1 MCAVTSMQS
10 GEFQRTGL
18 RTVGDTDCLEA
29 FASSQGL
36 CQRQDNLRTALAS
49 TQGNLRTALA
59 SMQDNIIQEVNHWA
73 LAPTQGNLR
82 WSMCSQETII
92 GQVTFAVEFE
102 DGALR

>member
-59 SMQDNIIQEVNHWA
+59 SMQDN
-73 LAPTQGNLR
+73 LR

>member
-59 SMQDNIIQEVNHWA
+59 SMQDN
-73 LAPTQGNLR
+73 LR

-92 GQVTFAVEFE
+92 GQVAFAVEFE